1 MKRYDLISTIDII
14 EFGGGGCTEAN
25 PVKKTVRDVTLEQV
39 HWARFR
45 GPCDAIFAAIYDEL

>member
-1 MKRYDLISTIDII
+1 LSVESVLVQRGDRDST
-14 EFGGGGCTEAN
+14 GGSCE
-25 PVKKTVRDVTLEQV
+25 VEKTVQDVNVEQV